1 MNEDR
6 QVLINLHS
14 NLLDN
19 GVVRQPQPENIEYG
33 EFAINY
39 KKGYETLFIKNDN
52 DEIVSMKFAQEEGTG
67 IQPLYAPTW
76 FTEESD
82 ERPFNDKNEI
92 YDYIRICKAQARE
105 LYTRKNDHDVRLA
118 VVSDIEDNII
128 GYLITS
134 SVPVYDSLVDSERMT
149 KKRKQT
155 KYYPSGNKK
164 MVVRRGLPYNPNW
177 QVPYFFQGPI
187 LTQKFKINRNSSI
200 VFRLREGDSMSRFN
214 DVDILSYGWNGIND
228 NTYVKEISEPD
239 QAGCYTI
246 TFTNI
251 TNVDIYPVFI
261 LKYKHQGENTQ
272 NVVINVGGNY
282 QVSYMTD
289 GIRLVDLTKLK
300 VNGGPKIGKSASGSY
315 NIFEETTTPFIKYRE
330 GRLVC
335 TLESTS
341 KHIAGW
347 GSVPEFTGDTI
358 FDLNRGNDKIKILEF
373 FRKLYKNRYEL
384 YYKSNR
390 NNKTRYNT
398 QVKENMDDSLPT
410 SFLYVGKDKGSVYVG
425 LLDADDI
432 SSEFEVTL
440 CFVFQIIGGHH
451 FAIRVPMKFNDSTTH
466 NKIFEFGYEYVKRQM
481 PAPVP
486 EEFFTFGKIVGIRVL
501 KDEPHER
508 NVVLINNYIR
518 NNKKKKWK
526 KVKGYG
532 ARNSEGGPWPKQE
545 NGNVRINI
553 LKSLKDNVGVGGRRT
568 NPLDYKIKKCT
579 FKFISKHRGVRCQP
593 SYITV
598 INKKEAIDACD
609 IYEW

>member
-6 QVLINLHS
+6 QVLINLNS

-19 GVVRQPQPENIEYG
+19 GVVHQPQPDNIEYG

-52 DEIVSMKFAQEEGTG
+52 DEIVSMKFAQEEGSG

-82 ERPFNDKNEI
+82 ERPFRDKNEI
-92 YDYIRICKAQARE
+92 YDYIRICQGQGRN

-118 VVSDIEDNII
+118 VVSDIEDNIT
-128 GYLITS
+128 GYLITG
-134 SVPVYDSLVDSERMT
+134 VIPVYDNLVDSERMV

-177 QVPYFFQGPI
+177 QLPYFFQGPI
-187 LTQKFKINRNSSI
+187 LTQKFTININSSI
-200 VFRLREGDSMSRFN
+200 VFRLREGDDSKFN
-214 DVDILSYGWNGIND
+214 DVDILSYGWNGITNN
-228 NTYVKEISEPD
+228 NTYVKETSEPD
-239 QAGCYTI
+239 QNRYYTI

-251 TNVDIYPVFI
+251 TNTDIYPVFV
-261 LKYKHQGENTQ
+261 LKYRYQGKNNQ

-282 QVSYMTD
+282 QISYMTD
-289 GIRLVDLTKLK
+289 DGIRMVDLTKLK
-300 VNGGPKIGKSASGSY
+300 VNGGPKIGKSAKGAY
-315 NIFEETTTPFIKYRE
+315 NIFEETTTPFIKYRG

-347 GSVPEFTGDTI
+347 GGVPEFTGDTI
-358 FDLNRGNDKIKILEF
+358 FDLNRGNDKLKILEF
-373 FRKLYKNRYEL
+373 FKKLFKNRYEL

-398 QVKENMDDSLPT
+398 QVNIDNSLPI
-410 SFLYVGKDKGSVYVG
+410 SYFYVGKDKGSVYVG
-425 LLDADDI
+425 LLNTDDT

-440 CFVFQIIGGHH
+440 KFTFQMLGGTHLDV
-451 FAIRVPMKFNDSTTH
+451 IVPMKFNDSTTH
-466 NKIFEFGYEYVKRQM
+466 NKLFEFGYEYVKDQI
-481 PAPVP
+481 P
-486 EEFFTFGKIVGIRVL
+486 EEFFTFGKIVGVNVS
-501 KDEPHER
+501 DAPDDR
-508 NVVLINNYIR
+508 NVVLINHYIR

-532 ARNSEGGPWPKQE
+532 GRNSEGGPWPRQGVGIV
-545 NGNVRINI
+545 GNVRINI
-553 LKSLKDNVGVGGRRT
+553 LKSLKDNIAKPGYRI
-568 NPLDYKIKKCT
+568 NPLDRKIKKCT

-598 INKKEAIDACD
+598 INKKVAIDTGN
-609 IYEW
+609 ISEL

>member
-6 QVLINLHS
+6 QVLINLNS

-19 GVVRQPQPENIEYG
+19 GVARQPQPENIEYG
-33 EFAINY
+33 EFALNY

-52 DEIVSMKFAQEEGTG
+52 DEIVSMKFAQEEGSG

-92 YDYIRICKAQARE
+92 YDYIRRCKTQERE

-118 VVSDIEDNII
+118 VVSDIEHNLI
-128 GYLITS
+128 GYLITGN
-134 SVPVYDSLVDSERMT
+134 VPVYDSLVDSERMT

-177 QVPYFFQGPI
+177 QLPYFFQGPI
-187 LTQKFKINRNSSI
+187 LTQKFKIKRNSSI
-200 VFRLREGDSMSRFN
+200 VFRLREGDRLSKFN
-214 DVDILSYGWNGIND
+214 NVDILSYGWNGIKNN
-228 NTYVKEISEPD
+228 NTYVKEISAPD
-239 QAGCYTI
+239 QDRYYTI

-251 TNVDIYPVFI
+251 TNEDIYPVFI
-261 LKYKHQGENTQ
+261 LTYSYQGKNTQ
-272 NVVINVGGNY
+272 SVVINIGGNY

-300 VNGGPKIGKSASGSY
+300 VNGGPKIGKSAEGAY

-347 GSVPEFTGDTI
+347 GGVPEFTGDTI
-358 FDLNRGNDKIKILEF
+358 FDLNRGNDKMNILEF

-425 LLDADDI
+425 LLDTDDT

-440 CFVFQIIGGHH
+440 NFVFQMLGGNQ
-451 FAIRVPMKFNDSTTH
+451 FAVLVPMKFNDSTTH
-466 NKIFEFGYEYVKRQM
+466 NKFFEFGYEYVKRQI
-481 PAPVP
+481 P
-486 EEFFTFGKIVGIRVL
+486 EEFFTFGKIVGVRVFEGP
-501 KDEPHER
+501 DDR

-532 ARNSEGGPWPKQE
+532 ARNSGGPWPRE
-545 NGNVRINI
+545 AVGNVRINI
-553 LKSLKDNVGVGGRRT
+553 LKSLKDNVGIAGRRT
-568 NPLDYKIKKCT
+568 NPLDRKIKKCT

-598 INKKEAIDACD
+598 INKKEAIDTGN
-609 IYEW
+609 INEW